1 MITKKKGNELQY
13 GLSLLSSAC
22 DGASSRDSA
31 GFNRMDAQLGHRLA
45 QIAQDLW
52 SEQDKAD
59 TLHMLKKYKKQLEN
73 LGFDY
78 DRELVGY
85 FYLDRG
91 VKPAPKMLFVKP
103 R

>member
-1 MITKKKGNELQY
+1 MIRLKPGNELQY
-13 GLSLLSSAC
+13 ALGLLSSAC

-52 SEQDKAD
+52 SEEDKKD
-59 TLHMLKKYKKQLEN
+59 ILHMLRKYKKQLAR

-78 DRELVGY
+78 DKELVGY
-85 FYLDRG
+85 FYLEAQR
-91 VKPAPKMLFVKP
+91 KPTPKMLFVRK
-103 R
+103 